1 MKIGLVE
8 LESRY
13 TGSLLGL
20 ACGDALGATLEF
32 SSPGS
37 FEPIFEI
44 QGGGPFQLPAGYWTG
59 DTSMAM
65 CLAESLMERS
75 GFDAADQMQRY
86 VKWWQQGHWS
96 STGRCFDI
104 GMTTAGSLARF
115 VETGEAMS
123 GPREPNTAGNGSLMR
138 LAPVVLYYRADAV
151 EAIRLAA
158 ESSRTTHGARTC
170 VDCCRYMAGMLVG
183 ALEGFSKEE
192 ICAPKFTPVVRAWDR
207 QPLHKEVEEVALGSF
222 RRRSPPHI
230 KGSGFVVR
238 SMEAA
243 LWAFFHSETFEVGA
257 LKAVNLGDDA
267 DTTGAIYGQL
277 AGAYYGEEAIPER
290 WRKKLHRG
298 GEIRAMAARL
308 LRAAVERQAGV

>member
-1 MKIGLVE
+1 MDVGHVE

-13 TGSLLGL
+13 AGALLGL
-20 ACGDALGATLEF
+20 ACGDALGTTLEF
-32 SSPGS
+32 TSPGS
-37 FEPIFEI
+37 FEPIFGI
-44 QGGGPFQLPAGYWTG
+44 RGGGPFQLPAGYWTD

-65 CLAESLMERS
+65 CLAESLVECG

-86 VKWWQQGHWS
+86 VRWWKEGYWS

-104 GMTTAGSLARF
+104 GATTAGALSKF

-123 GPREPNTAGNGSLMR
+123 GSREPDTAGNGSLMR
-138 LAPVVLYYRADAV
+138 LAPLALYYRADAE
-151 EAIRLAA
+151 EAIRMAG

-170 VDCCRYMAGMLVG
+170 VDCCRYMAAMLVG
-183 ALEGFSKEE
+183 VLEGCSKEE
-192 ICAPKFTPVVRAWDR
+192 VCAPKFSPAMRVWERL
-207 QPLHKEVEEVALGSF
+207 PLHKEVEEVALGSF

-230 KGSGFVVR
+230 RGSGFAVR

-243 LWAFFHSETFEVGA
+243 LWAFFHSESFEEGA

-277 AGAYYGEEAIPER
+277 AGAYYGEGAIPER
-290 WRKKLHRG
+290 WRKMLHRG
-298 GEIRAMAARL
+298 GEIRAMGVRL
-308 LRAAVERQAGV
+308 LRAAKDRRAGV